1 MGPVLLRALRAQEMS
16 LAGSVRMVLAVLTV
30 IGVFLCDLAPWSPS
44 LRAFARAGGRAA
56 SP

>member
-30 IGVFLCDLAPWSPS
+30 IGVFLCDLAPWSPL
-44 LRAFARAGGRAA
+44 LR
-56 SP
+56 